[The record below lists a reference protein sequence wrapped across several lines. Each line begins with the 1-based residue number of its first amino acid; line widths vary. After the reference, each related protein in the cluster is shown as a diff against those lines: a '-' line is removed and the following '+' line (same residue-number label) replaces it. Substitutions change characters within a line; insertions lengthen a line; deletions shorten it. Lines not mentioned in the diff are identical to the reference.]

1 MNTIQMILENNLF
14 RGIIGIIFLIG
25 LCYFLSTDKKNISWK
40 LVITGILIQLT
51 IAFGV
56 FKFEFIASF
65 FESISNLFIQLLEF
79 TKSGAEFLFGPKLV
93 NDNTFGAQFAFQI
106 LPTIIF
112 FSALTSVLF
121 YLGILQKIVY
131 FFAKIMKKIMGLSGS
146 ESLAATGNIFLGQT
160 ESPLLVKPYINKFTN
175 SELLCLMGGGMAT
188 IAGGVFIA
196 FIQMLGEEYATHLLT
211 ASIMSAPAAIV
222 ACKILLPE
230 TGKPSQEMKI
240 PNQNFGTNFFDAI
253 TVGTV
258 QGVKLAVNVGAMI
271 LVFIAFIALFNE
283 ILTFLGNLTGIND
296 FISEN
301 TIYNELSLE
310 MIFGYIFAPVVFL
323 MGVPFEDIILS
334 GQLLGEKTVANEFI
348 AYDSLGDMIN
358 KDQLS
363 EKSKIMATYFLC
375 GFANF
380 LSIGIQVGGI
390 SVLAPNKRKNLAK
403 LGIKALIAGT
413 VASLMTAVM
422 AGMLS

>member
-1 MNTIQMILENNLF
+1 MNSILFLLENNFF
-14 RGIIGIIFLIG
+14 RGFIGIFFLIIC
-25 LCYFLSTDKKNISWK
+25 CYLLSQDKKNISWR
-40 LVITGILIQLT
+40 LVLTGIIIQLI
-51 IAFGV
+51 IAVGV
-56 FKFEFIASF
+56 FKFGFITAF
-65 FESISNLFIQLLEF
+65 FEDISSLFIELLEF
-79 TKSGAEFLFGPKLV
+79 TKSGAEFLFGSTLV

-121 YLGILQKIVY
+121 YLGILQKVVY

-160 ESPLLVKPYINKFTN
+160 ESPLLVKPYIHKFTN

-196 FIQMLGEEYATHLLT
+196 FIQMLGQEYATHLLT

-222 ACKILLPE
+222 ACKILVPE
-230 TGKPSQEMKI
+230 TGNPSQEMKI
-240 PNQNFGTNFFDAI
+240 PTQSFGTNLFDAI
-253 TVGTV
+253 TLGTV

-271 LVFIAFIALFNE
+271 LVFIAFIALINA
-283 ILTFLGNLTGIND
+283 LLGFLGDQTGIN
-296 FISEN
+296 SMVASN
-301 TIYNELSLE
+301 TIYDKLSLE
-310 MIFGYIFAPVVFL
+310 MIFGYIFSPIVYL
-323 MGVPFEDIILS
+323 MGVPFEDMILS

-348 AYDSLGDMIN
+348 AYDSLSTMIEN
-358 KDQLS
+358 NSLS
-363 EKSKIMATYFLC
+363 EKSRIMATYFLC

-422 AGMLS
+422 AGMLI

>member
-1 MNTIQMILENNLF
+1 M
-14 RGIIGIIFLIG
+14 
-25 LCYFLSTDKKNISWK
+25 
-40 LVITGILIQLT
+40 
-51 IAFGV
+51 
-56 FKFEFIASF
+56 
-65 FESISNLFIQLLEF
+65 
-79 TKSGAEFLFGPKLV
+79 
-93 NDNTFGAQFAFQI
+93 
-106 LPTIIF
+106 
-112 FSALTSVLF
+112 
-121 YLGILQKIVY
+121 
-131 FFAKIMKKIMGLSGS
+131 
-146 ESLAATGNIFLGQT
+146 
-160 ESPLLVKPYINKFTN
+160 
-175 SELLCLMGGGMAT
+175 
-188 IAGGVFIA
+188 
-196 FIQMLGEEYATHLLT
+196 
-211 ASIMSAPAAIV
+211 

-271 LVFIAFIALFNE
+271 FSFIAFIALFNE

-348 AYDSLGDMIN
+348 AYDSLDMIN
-358 KDQLS
+358 KDQLT

>member
-1 MNTIQMILENNLF
+1 
-14 RGIIGIIFLIG
+14 
-25 LCYFLSTDKKNISWK
+25 
-40 LVITGILIQLT
+40 
-51 IAFGV
+51 
-56 FKFEFIASF
+56 
-65 FESISNLFIQLLEF
+65 
-79 TKSGAEFLFGPKLV
+79 
-93 NDNTFGAQFAFQI
+93 
-106 LPTIIF
+106 
-112 FSALTSVLF
+112 
-121 YLGILQKIVY
+121 
-131 FFAKIMKKIMGLSGS
+131 
-146 ESLAATGNIFLGQT
+146 
-160 ESPLLVKPYINKFTN
+160 
-175 SELLCLMGGGMAT
+175 
-188 IAGGVFIA
+188 
-196 FIQMLGEEYATHLLT
+196 
-211 ASIMSAPAAIV
+211 
-222 ACKILLPE
+222 
-230 TGKPSQEMKI
+230 MKI

-422 AGMLS
+422 AKECYVENIFRTYG

>member
-1 MNTIQMILENNLF
+1 MEYF
-14 RGIIGIIFLIG
+14 FLIAV
-25 LCYFLSTDKKNISWK
+25 CYFFSSDKKNISWK
-40 LVITGILIQLT
+40 LVLTGIIIQLI

-56 FKFEFIASF
+56 FKFDIITSF
-65 FESISNLFIQLLEF
+65 FGSISNIFIQLLEF
-79 TKSGAEFLFGPKLV
+79 TKSGAEFLFGNKLV

-106 LPTIIF
+106 LPTIVF

-131 FFAKIMKKIMGLSGS
+131 FFAKIMKKLMGLSGS

-160 ESPLLVKPYINKFTN
+160 ESPLLVKPYIHKFTN

-230 TGKPSQEMKI
+230 TGSPNQEMKI
-240 PNQNFGTNFFDAI
+240 PTQNFGANIFDAI
-253 TVGTV
+253 TLGTV

-271 LVFIAFIALFNE
+271 LVFIAFIALFNA
-283 ILTFLGNLTGIND
+283 LLNLLGDLTGLNNL
-296 FISEN
+296 ISEN

-310 MIFGYIFAPVVFL
+310 MIFGYLFAPIVYL
-323 MGVPFEDIILS
+323 IGVPYEDIILS

-348 AYDSLGDMIN
+348 AYDSLSDMIAQN
-358 KDQLS
+358 SLS
-363 EKSKIMATYFLC
+363 EKSKVMATYFLC

-422 AGMLS
+422 AGMLI